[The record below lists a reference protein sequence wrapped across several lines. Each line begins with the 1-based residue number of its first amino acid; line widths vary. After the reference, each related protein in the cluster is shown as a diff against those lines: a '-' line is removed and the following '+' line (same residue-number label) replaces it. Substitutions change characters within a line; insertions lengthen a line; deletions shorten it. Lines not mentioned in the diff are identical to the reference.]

1 MPTGR
6 DSVMDTALAR
16 ASGAP
21 AIEVQAVLMEAVAVM
36 MLMEMQEARL
46 MARLLL
52 LPPWEVEED
61 LAIEPVAV
69 VEEGQ

>member
-1 MPTGR
+1 MLMGR

-16 ASGAP
+16 ASGVLV
-21 AIEVQAVLMEAVAVM
+21 IVVQAALMEAVAVI

>member
-1 MPTGR
+1 MPMGR
-6 DSVMDTALAR
+6 DSVMETALAR

-21 AIEVQAVLMEAVAVM
+21 AIVVQAALMEAVAAM
-36 MLMEMQEARL
+36 MLMETREARL

-52 LPPWEVEED
+52 LLHWEVEED
-61 LAIEPVAV
+61 LANMPVAV